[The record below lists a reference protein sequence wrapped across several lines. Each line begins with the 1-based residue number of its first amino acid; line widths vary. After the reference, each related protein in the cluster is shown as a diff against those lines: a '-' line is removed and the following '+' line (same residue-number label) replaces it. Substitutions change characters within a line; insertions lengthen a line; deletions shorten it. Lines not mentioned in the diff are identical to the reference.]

1 MKPRLLLALPQL
13 PQDPSSGAARS
24 ARTAA
29 EFARQSGFDVRSI
42 ATTATERGQKTG
54 AAPYLKSM
62 GLDPRSSRVPGSI
75 FRTLDY
81 THNGIHYSVLDTGTL
96 QAHNWQKTHGRQFD
110 KMFDYELQTFEP
122 HIVLTY
128 GGLPGDVARIRR
140 ARMKHCRIAFCLY
153 NLGYFSS
160 GHLLGELDAVITPSE
175 FLAKKYRD
183 AIGLNSTPLPDPI
196 DPEDVIAPERDP
208 IFVTMV
214 NPSIEKGLFFFARLA
229 EELGKRE
236 PKIAVLAI
244 ESRGTAG
251 MVVGAGAAGGFD
263 LRRHASIMIAGS
275 VPKPRD
281 IYTNTR
287 VLLAPSVIEE
297 ASGRVVSEALVNGV
311 VPIVSDRGGL
321 AEMCRGA
328 GFVLPLP
335 ADLTLATRKPPTAEA
350 VEPWVE
356 VIRKLAF
363 DPEFYAGAVAKVRD
377 AAIECSAENM
387 AKKYAEFFEKL
398 ITVGPQ

>member
-1 MKPRLLLALPQL
+1 MPPRLLLALPQL

-24 ARTAA
+24 VRTIA
-29 EFARQSGFDVRSI
+29 EFAQQAGFEVRCV
-42 ATTATERGQKTG
+42 ATTATERAQKTG
-54 AAPYLKSM
+54 TVPYLKSM
-62 GLDPRSSRVPGSI
+62 EIEPRAARVPGGA
-75 FRTLDY
+75 FRTFKFS
-81 THNGIHYSVLDTGTL
+81 HRGIHYTTLDTGNL
-96 QAHNWQKTHGRQFD
+96 RLDKWQNTHGRQFD
-110 KMFDYELQTFEP
+110 KLFDYELETFQP
-122 HIVLTY
+122 NILLTY
-128 GGLPGDVARIRR
+128 GGLSADQARIHR
-140 ARMKHCRIAFCLY
+140 ARLKHCRIALCVY
-153 NLGYFSS
+153 NLAYFGS
-160 GHLLGELDAVITPSE
+160 GRLFDEVDAVITPSA
-175 FLAKKYRD
+175 FLARKYRD
-183 AIGLNSTPLPDPI
+183 AIGLESIPLPDPI
-196 DPEDVIAPERDP
+196 DEDEVISPERDP

-229 EELGKRE
+229 EELCRRE

-251 MVVGAGAAGGFD
+251 MVVGTGAAGGFD
-263 LRRHASIMIAGS
+263 LRRHENLMIAGV

-287 VLLAPSVIEE
+287 VLIAPSVVEE

-311 VPIVSDRGGL
+311 VPIVGDRGGL

-335 ADLTLATRKPPTAEA
+335 ADLTLQSRRPVDADA

-363 DPEFYAGAVAKVRD
+363 DHAFYEDAVTKVK
-377 AAIECSAENM
+377 AAAVECSAKRM
-387 AKKYAEFFEKL
+387 RKRYRDFFEGL
-398 ITVGPQ
+398 MAR